1 MKYLIIPALA
11 GTLFLG
17 GCAELMG
24 NTGAPVVQAENRA
37 SIVVRTQVLS
47 GGVRTAAVPRL
58 TADSIDHLVLKIFEL
73 AGTTETPVLD
83 EEGKEVTADLTRN
96 QLSNLITFSKL
107 KPQTTYRIRAYAY
120 KAPGTA
126 PENLI
131 STTDAGSYVDVE
143 ILVDDRPTVTTLK
156 VKLID
161 VDFDGQGTFQG
172 VDVTPGGYRPTGPVG
187 ISIEEAPETFPEGTP
202 AHQVMLDDMRPP
214 FKNGMTWTYKA
225 VTTIAGAPYGP
236 EMTVVQVISDL
247 TAGNFKVTTTK
258 TQEGAEPDITEEL
271 QTPADWYPPAEELRF
286 ITYED
291 VTIGEVTYRNAE
303 KYALAS
309 NSATNK
315 QYMWLAH
322 GIGMVQYQ
330 WKMMTENGEGILLQ
344 TLQSFESP

>member
-37 SIVVRTQVLS
+37 SIVVRTQVVS
-47 GGVRTAAVPRL
+47 GSVHTAAVPRL
-58 TADSIDHLVLKIFEL
+58 TADSINHLVLKIFEL
-73 AGTTETPVLD
+73 AGTTETPVRD
-83 EEGKEVTADLTRN
+83 EDGKEVSADLTRN
-96 QLSNLITFSKL
+96 QLSNLITFDKL
-107 KPQTTYRIRAYAY
+107 KPQTKYRIRAYAY

-131 STTDAGSYVDVE
+131 STTDEGSYVDVE

-156 VKLID
+156 VKLKD
-161 VDFDGQGTFQG
+161 VDFDGQHTFQG
-172 VDVTPGGYRPTGPVG
+172 VKVTPGGYLPTGPVTVTIG
-187 ISIEEAPETFPEGTP
+187 EALEGTP
-202 AHQVMLDDMRPP
+202 AHQVMLDDMRPD

-225 VTTIAGAPYGP
+225 ITTIAGIPYGP
-236 EMTVVQVISDL
+236 EVSVVQVISDL
-247 TAGNFKVTTTK
+247 TAGGFKVTTT
-258 TQEGAEPDITEEL
+258 TTEEG
-271 QTPADWYPPAEELRF
+271 QQPETKDETKTPANWYPSADDLRF

-291 VTIGEVTYRNAE
+291 VTIGDVTYRNAE
-303 KYALAS
+303 KYGKLT

-315 QYMWLAH
+315 EYMWLAH
-322 GIGMVQYQ
+322 GIGMVQFQ
-330 WKMMTENGEGILLQ
+330 WKMMTENGEGIILQ